1 MSPRQQ
7 QEAQNK
13 NPLPNIAT
21 ILLDKNAKNVLK
33 TSSWTQAHMQEELKL
48 KKDEKNTIINDG
60 IFFKI
65 VVTEDNKIY
74 MLFSNPVMLR

>member
-1 MSPRQQ
+1 
-7 QEAQNK
+7 
-13 NPLPNIAT
+13 
-21 ILLDKNAKNVLK
+21 
-33 TSSWTQAHMQEELKL
+33 MQEELKL

-74 MLFSNPVMLR
+74 MLFSNPVMLRQKLMTKRIEAAVV